1 MTTPNYITG
10 AATSVEIGSGDT
22 TIGLVAESLSID
34 DGPGVLVKRRL
45 GQQRADAVP
54 GQGAGSFSASGHTT
68 QDNLADLAALRAASA
83 NPYQVTVTYS
93 GFTTSD
99 ATDVFDVVGT
109 ISFAVDAAGEVEW
122 SLTGSIDSTITHT
135 PGV

>member
-10 AATSVEIGSGDT
+10 TATTVTIGSGDT
-22 TIGLVAESLSID
+22 TIGLVAESLSFD

-54 GQGAGSFSASGHTT
+54 GQGAGTFSASGHTT
-68 QDNLADLAALRAASA
+68 QDNLANLAALRAASA
-83 NPYQVTVTYS
+83 NPFEVVVTYA
-93 GFTTSD
+93 GFGTSD
-99 ATDVFDVVGT
+99 ATDTFDVVGT

-122 SLTGSIDSTITHT
+122 SISGSIDGSVAHVA
-135 PGV
+135 GV